1 MSWNIKFIV
10 KNLEICHGDC
20 NFATASNE
28 KVYRTMAQ
36 YIKKEMADM
45 RRNGVNQVCYR
56 LRSNGT
62 VELEELARDCARGT
76 TFAEGEIKGVVM
88 TLLDGMV
95 MNMTRGFS
103 VHIDGLGTL
112 TPKIGL
118 RDDAEPEVLDG
129 EGRKR
134 NAQSLHVT
142 GVSFRADKALV
153 RRLDSRCKLEKGSV
167 SRIRKSKYTEE
178 QRLEK
183 ARRFLQEH
191 TVMRLGDYYRLVG
204 LSRTTAS
211 LELRKW
217 ERDVSTGITSEGSYS
232 AKVYVLRK

>member
-1 MSWNIKFIV
+1 
-10 KNLEICHGDC
+10 
-20 NFATASNE
+20 
-28 KVYRTMAQ
+28 MAK

-45 RRNGVNQVCYR
+45 RQNGVKQVCYR
-56 LRSNGT
+56 LKSNGT
-62 VELEELARDCARGT
+62 VELGELAQECTRGT

-95 MNMTRGFS
+95 RNMTRGFS

-112 TPKIGL
+112 MPKIGL
-118 RDDAEPEVLDG
+118 REDAEPEVLDG

-142 GVSFRADKALV
+142 GVSFRADKDFV
-153 RRLDSRCKLEKGSV
+153 RELDSRCKLEKGSV

-191 TVMRLGDYYRLVG
+191 TVMRLGDYYRMVG
-204 LSRTTAS
+204 LSRTAAS

-217 ERDVSTGITSEGSYS
+217 AMNPSSGIASEGSYS

>member
-1 MSWNIKFIV
+1 
-10 KNLEICHGDC
+10 
-20 NFATASNE
+20 
-28 KVYRTMAQ
+28 MAQ
-36 YIKKEMADM
+36 YIKKEMADLH
-45 RRNGVNQVCYR
+45 RNGVKQVCYR
-56 LRSNGT
+56 LKSNGT
-62 VELEELARDCARGT
+62 VELGELAQECTRGT
-76 TFAEGEIKGVVM
+76 TFAEGEIRGVVM
-88 TLLDGMV
+88 TLLEGMV
-95 MNMTRGFS
+95 RNMSRGFS

-112 TPKIGL
+112 MPKIGL
-118 RDDAEPEVLDG
+118 REDAEPEVLDG

-142 GVSFRADKALV
+142 GVSFRADKELV
-153 RRLDSRCKLEKGSV
+153 KRLDLRCKLEKGSV

-204 LSRTTAS
+204 LSRTAAS

-217 ERDVSTGITSEGSYS
+217 ENDVATGIASEGSYS

>member
-1 MSWNIKFIV
+1 
-10 KNLEICHGDC
+10 
-20 NFATASNE
+20 
-28 KVYRTMAQ
+28 MAQ

-129 EGRKR
+129 ESPKR

-217 ERDVSTGITSEGSYS
+217 ERDVATGITSEGSYS

>member
-1 MSWNIKFIV
+1 
-10 KNLEICHGDC
+10 
-20 NFATASNE
+20 
-28 KVYRTMAQ
+28 MAQ

-45 RRNGVNQVCYR
+45 RQRGVKQVCYR
-56 LRSNGT
+56 LKSNGT
-62 VELEELARDCARGT
+62 VELEELARECARGT

-95 MNMTRGFS
+95 RNMTRGFS

-118 RDDAEPEVLDG
+118 REDAETEVLDG
-129 EGRKR
+129 EGAKR
-134 NAQSLHVT
+134 NARSLHVT
-142 GVSFRADKALV
+142 GVSFRADKDLV

-217 ERDVSTGITSEGSYS
+217 ARDPETGITSEGTY
-232 AKVYVLRK
+232 ATKVYLLRK

>member
-1 MSWNIKFIV
+1 
-10 KNLEICHGDC
+10 
-20 NFATASNE
+20 
-28 KVYRTMAQ
+28 MAK

-45 RRNGVNQVCYR
+45 RQTGVKQVCYR
-56 LRSNGT
+56 LKSNGT
-62 VELEELARDCARGT
+62 VDLGDLARRIARSS
-76 TFAEGEIKGVVM
+76 TFAEAEIKGVVLSLIEEVVDRM
-88 TLLDGMV
+88 ASGH
-95 MNMTRGFS
+95 S

-112 TPKIGL
+112 MARIGL
-118 RDDAEPEVLDG
+118 WENAEPEVLDG

-142 GVSFRADKALV
+142 GVSFRADKELV
-153 RRLDSRCKLEKGSV
+153 KRLDLRCKLEKGSV

-191 TVMRLGDYYRLVG
+191 TVMRLGDYYRMVG

-217 ERDVSTGITSEGSYS
+217 AMNPSSGITSEGSYS
-232 AKVYVLRK
+232 AKVYILRPGA

>member
-1 MSWNIKFIV
+1 
-10 KNLEICHGDC
+10 
-20 NFATASNE
+20 
-28 KVYRTMAQ
+28 MAQ
-36 YIKKEMADM
+36 YIKKEMADLH
-45 RRNGVNQVCYR
+45 RNGVKQVCYR
-56 LRSNGT
+56 LKSNGT
-62 VELEELARDCARGT
+62 VELGELAQECTRGT
-76 TFAEGEIKGVVM
+76 TFAEGEIRGVVM

-95 MNMTRGFS
+95 RNMSRGFS

-118 RDDAEPEVLDG
+118 REDAEPEVLDG

-142 GVSFRADKALV
+142 GVSFRADKELV
-153 RRLDSRCKLEKGSV
+153 KRLDLRCKLEKGSV

-204 LSRTTAS
+204 LSRTAAS

-217 ERDVSTGITSEGSYS
+217 ENDVATGIASEGSYS
-232 AKVYVLRK
+232 AKVYVLRKN

>member
-1 MSWNIKFIV
+1 
-10 KNLEICHGDC
+10 
-20 NFATASNE
+20 
-28 KVYRTMAQ
+28 MAQ
-36 YIKKEMADM
+36 YIKKEMADLH
-45 RRNGVNQVCYR
+45 RNGVKQVCYR
-56 LRSNGT
+56 LKSNGT
-62 VELEELARDCARGT
+62 VELGELAQECTRGT
-76 TFAEGEIKGVVM
+76 TFAEGEIRGVVM

-95 MNMTRGFS
+95 RNMSRGFS

-112 TPKIGL
+112 MPKIGL
-118 RDDAEPEVLDG
+118 REDAEPEVLDG

-142 GVSFRADKALV
+142 GVSFRADKELV
-153 RRLDSRCKLEKGSV
+153 KRLDLRCKLEKGSV

-191 TVMRLGDYYRLVG
+191 TVMRLGDYYRMVG
-204 LSRTTAS
+204 LSRTAAS

-217 ERDVSTGITSEGSYS
+217 ESDVTTGIASEGSYS
-232 AKVYVLRK
+232 AKVYVLRKN

>member
-1 MSWNIKFIV
+1 MSWNIKFYM

-20 NFATASNE
+20 NFAALSNE
-28 KVYRTMAQ
+28 KVYRTMAK

-45 RRNGVNQVCYR
+45 RQNGVNRVCYR
-56 LRSNGT
+56 LKSNGT

-76 TFAEGEIKGVVM
+76 T
-88 TLLDGMV
+88 LLDGMV
-95 MNMTRGFS
+95 RNMTRGFS

-118 RDDAEPEVLDG
+118 REDAEPEVLDG
-129 EGRKR
+129 EGPNR

-142 GVSFRADKALV
+142 GVCFRADKRLV

-178 QRLEK
+178 QRLEMAK
-183 ARRFLQEH
+183 RFLQEH
-191 TVMRLGDYYRLVG
+191 TVMRLGDYYRMVG

-217 ERDVSTGITSEGSYS
+217 DADPESGIKSKGSYS

>member
-1 MSWNIKFIV
+1 MSWNIKFYM
-10 KNLEICHGDC
+10 KNLEICHGGC
-20 NFATASNE
+20 NFAALSNE
-28 KVYRTMAQ
+28 KVYRTMAK

-45 RRNGVNQVCYR
+45 RRNGVNRVCYR
-56 LRSNGT
+56 LKSNGT

-95 MNMTRGFS
+95 RNMTRGFS

-118 RDDAEPEVLDG
+118 REDAEPEVLDG
-129 EGRKR
+129 EGPNR

-142 GVSFRADKALV
+142 GVCFRADKRLV

-178 QRLEK
+178 QRLEMAK
-183 ARRFLQEH
+183 RFLQEH
-191 TVMRLGDYYRLVG
+191 TVMRLGDYYRMVG

-217 ERDVSTGITSEGSYS
+217 DADPESGIKSKGSYS

>member
-1 MSWNIKFIV
+1 
-10 KNLEICHGDC
+10 
-20 NFATASNE
+20 
-28 KVYRTMAQ
+28 MAQ

-45 RRNGVNQVCYR
+45 RQRGVNQVCYR
-56 LRSNGT
+56 LKSNGT
-62 VELEELARDCARGT
+62 VELEELAQECARGT

-95 MNMTRGFS
+95 RNMTRGFS

-118 RDDAEPEVLDG
+118 REDAEPEVLDG
-129 EGRKR
+129 EGTKR
-134 NAQSLHVT
+134 NARSLHVT
-142 GVSFRADKALV
+142 GVSFRADKDLV
-153 RRLDSRCKLEKGSV
+153 RRLDRRCKLEKGSV

-191 TVMRLGDYYRLVG
+191 TVMRLGDYYRMVG

-217 ERDVSTGITSEGSYS
+217 AMNPSSGITSEGSYA
-232 AKVYVLRK
+232 AKVYLLRK

>member
-1 MSWNIKFIV
+1 
-10 KNLEICHGDC
+10 
-20 NFATASNE
+20 
-28 KVYRTMAQ
+28 MAQ
-36 YIKKEMADM
+36 YIKREMPDLHQK
-45 RRNGVNQVCYR
+45 GVGQVCYR
-56 LRSNGT
+56 LKSNGT
-62 VELEELARDCARGT
+62 VELGDLARRCARGT
-76 TFAEGEIKGVVM
+76 TFAEAEIKGVVM
-88 TLLDGMV
+88 ALIEEVVDRMANGH
-95 MNMTRGFS
+95 S

-112 TPKIGL
+112 MARIGL
-118 RDDAEPEVLDG
+118 WENAEPEVLDG

-142 GVSFRADKALV
+142 GVSFRADKDFV
-153 RRLDSRCKLEKGSV
+153 RQLDSRCKLEKGAV

-191 TVMRLGDYYRLVG
+191 TVMRLGDYYRMVG
-204 LSRTTAS
+204 LSRTAAS

-217 ERDVSTGITSEGSYS
+217 ERDVATGITSEGSYS

>member
-1 MSWNIKFIV
+1 
-10 KNLEICHGDC
+10 
-20 NFATASNE
+20 
-28 KVYRTMAQ
+28 MAQ

-45 RRNGVNQVCYR
+45 RQRGVKQVCYR
-56 LRSNGT
+56 LKSNGT
-62 VELEELARDCARGT
+62 VELEELARECARGT

-95 MNMTRGFS
+95 RNMTRGFS

-118 RDDAEPEVLDG
+118 REDAETEMLDG
-129 EGRKR
+129 EGAKR
-134 NAQSLHVT
+134 NARSLHVT
-142 GVSFRADKALV
+142 GVSFRVDKDLV

-217 ERDVSTGITSEGSYS
+217 ERDPATGITSEGSYS
-232 AKVYVLRK
+232 AKVYVLRN

>member
-1 MSWNIKFIV
+1 
-10 KNLEICHGDC
+10 
-20 NFATASNE
+20 
-28 KVYRTMAQ
+28 MAK

-45 RRNGVNQVCYR
+45 RQTGVKQVCYR
-56 LRSNGT
+56 LKSNGT
-62 VELEELARDCARGT
+62 VELGELARECSRGT
-76 TFAEGEIKGVVM
+76 TFSEAEMKGVVT
-88 TLLDGMV
+88 TLVEGMV
-95 MNMTRGFS
+95 RNMSRGFS

-112 TPKIGL
+112 MPKIGL
-118 RDDAEPEVLDG
+118 REDAEREVLDG

-142 GVSFRADKALV
+142 GVSFRPDKRLV
-153 RRLDSRCKLEKGSV
+153 RQLDSRCKLEKGAV
-167 SRIRKSKYTEE
+167 SRIRRSRYTEA

-183 ARRFLQEH
+183 AREFLRKH

-204 LSRTTAS
+204 LSRTAAS

-217 ERDVSTGITSEGSYS
+217 ERDVATGITSEGSYS

>member
-1 MSWNIKFIV
+1 MSWNIKFYM
-10 KNLEICHGDC
+10 KNLDICHGGC
-20 NFATASNE
+20 NFAALSNE
-28 KVYRTMAQ
+28 KVYRTMAK

-45 RRNGVNQVCYR
+45 RQNGVNRVCYR
-56 LRSNGT
+56 LKSNGT

-95 MNMTRGFS
+95 RNMTRGFS

-118 RDDAEPEVLDG
+118 REDAEPEVLDG
-129 EGRKR
+129 EGPKR

-142 GVSFRADKALV
+142 GVCFRADKRLV
-153 RRLDSRCKLEKGSV
+153 SRLDSRCKLEKGSV

-178 QRLEK
+178 QRLEMAK
-183 ARRFLQEH
+183 RFLQEH
-191 TVMRLGDYYRLVG
+191 TVMRLGDYYHMVG

-217 ERDVSTGITSEGSYS
+217 DADPESGIKSKGSYS

>member
-1 MSWNIKFIV
+1 
-10 KNLEICHGDC
+10 
-20 NFATASNE
+20 
-28 KVYRTMAQ
+28 MAQ
-36 YIKKEMADM
+36 YIKKEMADLH
-45 RRNGVNQVCYR
+45 RNGVKQVCYR
-56 LRSNGT
+56 LKSNGT
-62 VELEELARDCARGT
+62 VELGELAQECTRGT
-76 TFAEGEIKGVVM
+76 TFAEGEIRGVVM
-88 TLLDGMV
+88 TLLEGMV
-95 MNMTRGFS
+95 RNMSRGFS

-118 RDDAEPEVLDG
+118 REDAEPEVLDG

-142 GVSFRADKALV
+142 GVSFRADKELV
-153 RRLDSRCKLEKGSV
+153 KRLDLRCKLEKGSV

-191 TVMRLGDYYRLVG
+191 TVMRLGDYYRMVG
-204 LSRTTAS
+204 LSRTAAS

-217 ERDVSTGITSEGSYS
+217 ESDVTTGIASEGSYS
-232 AKVYVLRK
+232 AKVYVLRKN